1 MNGGGGGGREWQGMS
16 DAKKLRGG
24 GGLGLSQACQQS
36 KGSSSKQQCR
46 AGCNS
51 LLVEKNTDFVCE
63 MELQPVG
70 IVA

>member
-1 MNGGGGGGREWQGMS
+1 MEGEAGAGNG
-16 DAKKLRGG
+16 RGG

-36 KGSSSKQQCR
+36 KGGSSKQQCR

-70 IVA
+70 ILA